1 MDSDNYD
8 TCPICST
15 NYPPVNAALHQARC
29 PRQHQQAPHHRMH
42 VAASSATAP
51 SRASREQQKQQQQEH
66 DHEGEE
72 EHEKEKEGH
81 EKEEEG
87 EEREEATTIDLTGS
101 SPLNSGRPTLPSIH
115 APAAAAAIAMA
126 GNRNLDRGRDD
137 EVVYDSEDDRSS
149 DMAGSG
155 EAAGRPKDDGVGGG
169 GRLKGV
175 CNEEDNEEEE
185 DGVQIQC
192 ATCTFFNEPD
202 MDICQM
208 CMAPLTN
215 QAGGGG
221 GGGMEEQEN
230 DVRELNAHARWTCP
244 LCTYGGN
251 TRGNWICQACEV
263 GRPRRQDMLGST
275 NNDGYVMVSPD
286 ALSRGSGGWGRQRG
300 GGRGGAQGMLEAV
313 VTGALFGGGAAGL
326 GSALA
331 GGTRADSHR
340 RMLMGSL
347 VGGLGGGILGS
358 QFQQMTMIQQ
368 QDAVDRM
375 SYEDLLNL
383 FGPGHEPQKASE
395 VAVSALPEVTVSSTE
410 LERMRRESM
419 GNARD
424 CSVCMEEFELGD
436 VTRRLPCLHTYHKA
450 CIDRWLLQC
459 NAMCPICKVP
469 IAQT

>member
-1 MDSDNYD
+1 M
-8 TCPICST
+8 
-15 NYPPVNAALHQARC
+15 R
-29 PRQHQQAPHHRMH
+29 
-42 VAASSATAP
+42 VAASTATA
-51 SRASREQQKQQQQEH
+51 SSQASREQQQQQEH
-66 DHEGEE
+66 DHEG
-72 EHEKEKEGH
+72 
-81 EKEEEG
+81 KEEEG
-87 EEREEATTIDLTGS
+87 EKNEEEDEEEEREEATTIDLTGS
-101 SPLNSGRPTLPSIH
+101 SPFNLDRPTLPRVH

-126 GNRNLDRGRDD
+126 GNINLDSRWDD
-137 EVVYDSEDDRSS
+137 EVEYDSDDDRSGDIAS
-149 DMAGSG
+149 TG
-155 EAAGRPKDDGVGGG
+155 EAADRLKDDGVGEG
-169 GRLKGV
+169 GRLKRA
-175 CNEEDNEEEE
+175 CDEEEENEDDEEE
-185 DGVQIQC
+185 DGIQIQC

-202 MDICQM
+202 VDVCQM

-221 GGGMEEQEN
+221 GGGMEEQDN
-230 DVRELNAHARWTCP
+230 DDRELTAHARWTCP

-251 TRGNWICQACEV
+251 RRGNWVCQACEV
-263 GRPRRQDMLGST
+263 GRPRRQDMLDST
-275 NNDGYVMVSPD
+275 NEDGYVMVSPD
-286 ALSRGSGGWGRQRG
+286 ALSRGGGGVGRRRD

-313 VTGALFGGGAAGL
+313 VAGALFGGGAAGL

-331 GGTRADSHR
+331 GGTRGDSHR

-347 VGGLGGGILGS
+347 VGGLGGGILGG
-358 QFQQMTMIQQ
+358 QFQQMMMAQQ

-395 VAVSALPEVTVSSTE
+395 GAVSALPQVTVSSKE
-410 LERMRRESM
+410 LERMRRESK
-419 GNARD
+419 GNTRD

-469 IAQT
+469 VARA